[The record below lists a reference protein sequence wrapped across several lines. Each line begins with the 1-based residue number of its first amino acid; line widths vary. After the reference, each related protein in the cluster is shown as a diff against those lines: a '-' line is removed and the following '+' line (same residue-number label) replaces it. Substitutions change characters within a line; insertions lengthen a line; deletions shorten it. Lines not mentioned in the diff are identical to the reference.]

1 MVTFTNLKV
10 LIKMLKEYG
19 EYMKIGA
26 KVKHKFRD
34 YSGKII
40 AIEND
45 LIYVLFDQTD
55 YVDDFTAYQ
64 FKKLMVLQ

>member
-1 MVTFTNLKV
+1 
-10 LIKMLKEYG
+10 
-19 EYMKIGA
+19 MKIGA